1 MYKKCTICGENYEG
15 IEDLGFAESP
25 AMCDD
30 CYDAAT
36 TNRHAAER
44 METLIKANK
53 REEKIGMKYYAQ
65 IFRDEIIYAGIYETC
80 KNGNAKAVII
90 SSVYRKAKKTTI
102 QNPLLWMKIDIENV
116 PAVLRRKLL
125 DKAGL

>member
-30 CYDAAT
+30 CYEAAT

-44 METLIKANK
+44 MDDIKMGTLIKANK
-53 REEKIGMKYYAQ
+53 RE
-65 IFRDEIIYAGIYETC
+65 
-80 KNGNAKAVII
+80 
-90 SSVYRKAKKTTI
+90 
-102 QNPLLWMKIDIENV
+102 
-116 PAVLRRKLL
+116 
-125 DKAGL
+125 DK